1 MFYLTSS
8 GKELEWIEYLI
19 SSLNSC
25 YNERRERGIMKSEI
39 YFDNSAT
46 TKPYPEVVDEVIK
59 IMNEYYNP
67 SSIYDRSIEL
77 SKRIEKVRRNLLRSI
92 AAEKGT
98 FIFTSGGTE
107 SINWAIRSGV
117 HHQKTIITTSYEHD
131 ATIKMVDSLEQDG
144 QKVIKIEPKDYHI
157 RIEDILSRVNEDTS
171 LVSVMHVNNETGH
184 MIDLEKLCAGIK
196 KKNPRTDI
204 HIDAVQSFMKYPID
218 IEKCAIDFLSISGH
232 KIHGIKGVGA
242 LYIRQPEKM
251 KPLIF
256 GGGQEQGLRSGTENT
271 VGIIALGKAVEI
283 AQGNFKKN
291 LLQLELLREHFVKKI
306 SEIDAI
312 VVNSPEG
319 GARHIVNVSFLGV
332 PSEIM
337 LHSLEERGVYVSS
350 GSACSAK
357 KKGSRV
363 LETLKLKDVVRN
375 SAIRFSFSHQNT
387 FAEIDQTIDIL
398 KNITS
403 DIRMITRYIK

>member
-1 MFYLTSS
+1 
-8 GKELEWIEYLI
+8 
-19 SSLNSC
+19 
-25 YNERRERGIMKSEI
+25 
-39 YFDNSAT
+39 
-46 TKPYPEVVDEVIK
+46 
-59 IMNEYYNP
+59 
-67 SSIYDRSIEL
+67 
-77 SKRIEKVRRNLLRSI
+77 
-92 AAEKGT
+92 
-98 FIFTSGGTE
+98 
-107 SINWAIRSGV
+107 
-117 HHQKTIITTSYEHD
+117 
-131 ATIKMVDSLEQDG
+131 
-144 QKVIKIEPKDYHI
+144 
-157 RIEDILSRVNEDTS
+157 
-171 LVSVMHVNNETGH
+171 
-184 MIDLEKLCAGIK
+184 
-196 KKNPRTDI
+196 
-204 HIDAVQSFMKYPID
+204 MKYPID

-242 LYIRQPEKM
+242 LYVRQPEKL

-283 AQGNFKKN
+283 AQRDFKEN
-291 LLQLELLREHFVKKI
+291 LLKLELLREYFVTRI
-306 SEIDAI
+306 SEIDDTL
-312 VVNSPEG
+312 VNSPED

-337 LHSLEERGVYVSS
+337 LHSLEEKGVYVSS

-363 LETLKLKDVVRN
+363 LETFKLKEAVRN

-403 DIRMITRYIK
+403 DIRMITRYKNKN